1 MRKIVGRYVD
11 YESQYLIAMTPEHHI
26 RQLGGAFVFS
36 YLHATTLATSG
47 VIYMEIITPSFEV
60 AAKEIALKPLTIT
73 CDQLI
78 KFEIF
83 EGSTATNGTTSLT
96 ISNQN
101 RESPQTPTLSI
112 FSDPTNISG
121 GTLLRTRIEGTGSNS
136 KPVGIGVDANEL
148 GWQLKPNTKYIAKFT
163 NIGTQTANVFSINGQ
178 FFEIT
183 RTV

>member
-1 MRKIVGRYVD
+1 MKKIVGRYVD
-11 YESQYLIAMTPEHHI
+11 FETQYLIAMTPEHHI
-26 RQLGGAFVFS
+26 RQLGGGFVFS
-36 YLHATTLATSG
+36 YLHPGTLATSG
-47 VIYMEIITPSFEV
+47 VINMEIITPSFEI

-78 KFEIF
+78 KFEVF
-83 EGSTATNGTTSLT
+83 EGSTVTDGTTSLI

-101 RESPQTPTLSI
+101 RESSQTATLSM

-121 GTLLRTRIEGTGSNS
+121 GTLLRTRVEGTGSNA
-136 KPVGIGVDANEL
+136 KPVGIGADSNEL

-163 NIGTQTANVFSINGQ
+163 NIGSQTANVFCINGQ

-183 RTV
+183 RQV